1 MVSYFGMTRRRTRT
15 TMKKRRSHPENRSDD
30 INATEKSIMMKKE
43 IKKLIFLSAMMLG
56 WHRVVWGAYTCTY
69 NPYTVYNV
77 LYLYAFNSIHTY
89 TLYIYIC
96 LLYTAHILLKHRR
109 LWSQHFGHYLLGGEV
124 ESFSIYAAL
133 KLNIL
138 ASRYS
143 LSGLI
148 ERLVICGKSSESR
161 LALFEE

>member
-1 MVSYFGMTRRRTRT
+1 MLPSQWQW
-15 TMKKRRSHPENRSDD
+15 KHLASHGQLFRNDKEEDKDDDEEEEKPPENRSDD

-89 TLYIYIC
+89 TLYIYMFTVYGTHFVEAPKTVEPTLRA
-96 LLYTAHILLKHRR
+96 LLARR
-109 LWSQHFGHYLLGGEV
+109 
-124 ESFSIYAAL
+124 
-133 KLNIL
+133 
-138 ASRYS
+138 
-143 LSGLI
+143 
-148 ERLVICGKSSESR
+148 
-161 LALFEE
+161 